1 MRPLKIL
8 RLWEHYLPRFL
19 HGTQITLELTAAA
32 LALAV
37 VLGFATAL
45 ARMSR
50 QGWLRGLAA
59 AYIEI
64 IRATPVLVLIILAYY
79 GLPEAGVVLPGFI
92 AATGALGIFYATIYG
107 EIFRGGIE
115 GIGRGQTEAAAAL
128 GLTGATTMR
137 RVILPQ
143 ALTTI
148 LPPATNALA
157 DLVKDTSL
165 VVTIAVADLMYHAYG
180 AASSTFLPMDM
191 FVLAGIFYFAIC
203 YLLSHVL
210 RRWEFAYAQRH

>member
-1 MRPLKIL
+1 MKIL

-19 HGTQITLELTAAA
+19 HGTLITLELTAAA

-37 VLGFATAL
+37 ALGFLTAL

-50 QGWLRGLAA
+50 QGLLRGVAST
-59 AYIEI
+59 YIEI

-79 GLPEAGVVLPGFI
+79 GLPQAGIVLPGFV
-92 AATGALGIFYATIYG
+92 AASGVLGIFYATIYG

-115 GIGRGQTEAAAAL
+115 GVGRGQTEAAQAL
-128 GLTGATTMR
+128 GLTPSTTMR

-143 ALTTI
+143 TVTTI
-148 LPPATNALA
+148 LPPATNAAA

-180 AASSTFLPMDM
+180 AASTTFLPMDM
-191 FVLAGIFYFAIC
+191 FALAGILYFLIC